1 MPTVSVEVSCP
12 VFDSFHVKQVAG
24 LFDVPLAER
33 ATAAFRAEV
42 PGADENW
49 QDQHKQ
55 ATTLTFNRRMA
66 FAGTSLQRSDV
77 RPRSNCLV
85 HTANLLSLRG
95 RSKKLA

>member
-1 MPTVSVEVSCP
+1 MS
-12 VFDSFHVKQVAG
+12 G
-24 LFDVPLAER
+24 
-33 ATAAFRAEV
+33 TAFLEDTALGAAVCENE
-42 PGADENW
+42 GADKNW

-66 FAGTSLQRSDV
+66 FAETSLQRSDV

-95 RSKKLA
+95 RSKKIA